1 MVAIRLARRLR
12 GARGAELVEMALILP
27 ILLVVIAGIID
38 FALMFQAAEVVT
50 NAARE
55 GARVCVL
62 PGYICT
68 VGGGGDAEVRVN
80 EYLAASGLTGAHN
93 TVVNTFA
100 IPMGG
105 GGAPPS
111 NGIEVNV
118 SYQHQFIAL
127 GPILALVR
135 GSFASAI
142 TLNATSRMR
151 MEL

>member
-1 MVAIRLARRLR
+1 MVAIRRARRLR
-12 GARGAELVEMALILP
+12 GARGAELIEMALILP
-27 ILLVVIAGIID
+27 ILLVVIAGIVD

-62 PGYICT
+62 PGYNCIG
-68 VGGGGDAEVRVN
+68 GGGGDAAVRVD
-80 EYLAASGLTGAHN
+80 EYLAASGLTGWHN
-93 TVVNTFA
+93 TDVSGFT
-100 IPMGG
+100 IGG
-105 GGAPPS
+105 GGSGAPPS
-111 NGIEVNV
+111 NGVEVNV
-118 SYQHQFIAL
+118 AYQHRFIAL

-151 MEL
+151 VEL

>member
-1 MVAIRLARRLR
+1 MAAMRLARRLR
-12 GARGAELVEMALILP
+12 GARGAELIEMALILP

-55 GARVCVL
+55 GARVGVL
-62 PGYICT
+62 PGYNCN
-68 VGGGGDAEVRVN
+68 GGGDCAARVD
-80 EYLAASGLTGAHN
+80 EYLAASGLTGWHN
-93 TVVNTFA
+93 TAVTGFTF
-100 IPMGG
+100 GG
-105 GGAPPS
+105 GGTPVS
-111 NGIEVNV
+111 NGVEVNV
-118 SYQHQFIAL
+118 AYQHRFIAL

-151 MEL
+151 VEL

>member
-55 GARVCVL
+55 GARVRVL
-62 PGYICT
+62 PGYNDIDVQT
-68 VGGGGDAEVRVN
+68 RVD
-80 EYLAASGLTGAHN
+80 EYLAASSLTGWHN
-93 TVVNTFA
+93 TVVLGFT
-100 IPMGG
+100 IGGGG
-105 GGAPPS
+105 GGAPAS
-111 NGIEVNV
+111 NGVEVNV
-118 SYQHQFIAL
+118 AYQHRFIAL

>member
-1 MVAIRLARRLR
+1 MRLARRLR
-12 GARGAELVEMALILP
+12 GARGAELIEMALILP

-55 GARVCVL
+55 GARVVVL
-62 PGYICT
+62 PGYT
-68 VGGGGDAEVRVN
+68 PVDAQTRVD
-80 EYLAASGLTGAHN
+80 EYLAASGLTGWHN
-93 TVVNTFA
+93 TNVAPFT
-100 IPMGG
+100 IGGGG
-105 GGAPPS
+105 GGAPAA
-111 NGIEVNV
+111 NGVEVNV
-118 SYQHQFIAL
+118 AYQHRFIAL

-151 MEL
+151 VEL

>member
-55 GARVCVL
+55 GARVRVL
-62 PGYICT
+62 PGYT
-68 VGGGGDAEVRVN
+68 DADVTARVD
-80 EYLAASGLTGAHN
+80 EYLAASGLTGWHN
-93 TVVNTFA
+93 TAVTGFT
-100 IPMGG
+100 IGGGG
-105 GGAPPS
+105 GGAPAS

-118 SYQHQFIAL
+118 AYQHQFIAL
-127 GPILALVR
+127 GPILALIN
-135 GSFASAI
+135 GSFGSAI

-151 MEL
+151 VEL